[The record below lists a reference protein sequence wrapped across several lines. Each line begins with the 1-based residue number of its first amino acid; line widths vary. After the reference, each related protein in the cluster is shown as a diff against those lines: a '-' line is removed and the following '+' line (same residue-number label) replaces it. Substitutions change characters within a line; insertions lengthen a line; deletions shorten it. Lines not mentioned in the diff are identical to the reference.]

1 MQKKLIALAVASA
14 LAVPA
19 AAMAAGDTTIYGV
32 LDAGY
37 STNSTT
43 IQGAGFAGGGDYK
56 TALDAITFSAMT
68 SSRIGFMHTEDL
80 GNGMSLM
87 GKIET
92 GIGSN
97 PNAGDYDSVNVTTF
111 TAHSTKGSTIDA
123 TSLGNREL
131 NLTLMIDKTAI
142 KAGYGSTWI
151 RDISLGYAPDPGG
164 NLTGNI
170 LNFDGYNLSSNRA
183 AGVTVTQDF
192 GSGFS
197 AAVQVTANTRTADN
211 TADWKGTSS
220 SSAYAGNG
228 WLLGAKY
235 AEGPISAS
243 AAYQDQKV
251 TLSPL
256 NSSTLGTDSERKIWI
271 MGASYDME
279 VAKIIAEYANIKNDD
294 SATSVNAK
302 NSYLSF
308 GGQVPLQ
315 QFLVFAQY
323 SLGKVNFGGSGDND
337 QDIKGYTVGAK
348 YNLSKAS
355 YGYLSVGN
363 IKLDSDTG
371 AGNAGFK
378 ADQVALGLVKTW

>member
-19 AAMAAGDTTIYGV
+19 AAMAAGDTSVYGV

-37 STNSTT
+37 SMNQTT
-43 IQGAGFAGGGDYK
+43 LQSGGDTK
-56 TALDAITFSAMT
+56 TALDAIGFSAMT

-97 PNAGDYDSVNVTTF
+97 PNAGDYATVSTGVPN
-111 TAHSTKGSTIDA
+111 AHATNGTTIDA

-142 KAGYGSTWI
+142 KAGYGSTWV

-170 LNFDGYNLSSNRA
+170 LNFDGANLSSNRA
-183 AGVTVTQDF
+183 AGVTATQDF
-192 GSGFS
+192 GGGLS
-197 AAVQVTANTRTADN
+197 AAVQFTANTRTADN
-211 TADWKGTSS
+211 TADWKS
-220 SSAYAGNG
+220 GNG
-228 WLLGAKY
+228 YLIGAKF
-235 AEGPISAS
+235 ADGPISA
-243 AAYQDQKV
+243 AGAYQNQKT
-251 TLSPL
+251 TLSGFG
-256 NSSTLGTDSERKIWI
+256 SSTLTNDATRKIFI
-271 MGASYDME
+271 LGGSYDLE
-279 VAKIIAEYANIKNDD
+279 VAKVIAEYANIKNEEAV
-294 SATSVNAK
+294 SSTNAK
-302 NSYLSF
+302 NSYFSVGAQAPFGPVTGFVQLST
-308 GGQVPLQ
+308 
-315 QFLVFAQY
+315 
-323 SLGKVNFGGSGDND
+323 GKINFGGTGDND
-337 QDIKGYTVGAK
+337 QTIKGYTVGGK

-355 YGYLSVGN
+355 YGYLSIGN
-363 IKLDSDTG
+363 IKLDED
-371 AGNAGFK
+371 AGVNPGFK

>member
-37 STNSTT
+37 SMNETT
-43 IQGAGFAGGGDYK
+43 LQSGGDTK

-97 PNAGDYDSVNVTTF
+97 PNAGDYDSISSGTPV
-111 TAHSTKGSTIDA
+111 AHSTKGSTIDA

-142 KAGYGSTWI
+142 KAGYGSTMI

-170 LNFDGYNLSSNRA
+170 LNFDGTNLSSNRA

-192 GSGFS
+192 GSGLS
-197 AAVQVTANTRTADN
+197 AAVQLTTNRRTADN
-211 TADWKGTSS
+211 TADWKSQD
-220 SSAYAGNG
+220 G

-243 AAYQDQKV
+243 AAYQDQKN
-251 TLSPL
+251 TLSTFG
-256 NSSTLGTDSERKIWI
+256 NTTLTTDGERKIWI
-271 MGASYDME
+271 MGASYDLE

-294 SATSVNAK
+294 SVGAGTNAK
-302 NSYLSF
+302 NSYFSF

-315 QFLVFAQY
+315 QFLLFAQY
-323 SLGKVNFGGSGDND
+323 SIGKVNFGAPGDND
-337 QDIKGYTVGAK
+337 QDIKGYTLGAK

-355 YGYLSVGN
+355 YGYLSVGG
-363 IKLDSDTG
+363 IKLDEDTS
-371 AGNAGFK
+371 APNPGFK
-378 ADQVALGLVKTW
+378 ANQVALGLVKTW

>member
-37 STNSTT
+37 STNETKLTSS
-43 IQGAGFAGGGDYK
+43 GGDYK

-97 PNAGDYDSVNVTTF
+97 PNSGDYDTIYNSF
-111 TAHSTKGSTIDA
+111 TSGTPVAHSTKGSTIDT

-142 KAGYGSTWI
+142 KAGYGSTMI

-170 LNFDGYNLSSNRA
+170 LNFDGPNLSSNRA

-192 GSGFS
+192 GSGMS
-197 AAVQVTANTRTADN
+197 AAVQVTTNKRTADN
-211 TADWKGTSS
+211 TADWKSGD
-220 SSAYAGNG
+220 G
-228 WLLGAKY
+228 WLIGGKY

-243 AAYQDQKV
+243 AAYQDQKN
-251 TLSPL
+251 TDSSFG
-256 NSSTLGTDSERKIWI
+256 SSTLTTDAERKIWI
-271 MGASYDME
+271 LGGSYDFE
-279 VAKIIAEYANIKNDD
+279 VAKLIAEYADIKNDD
-294 SATSVNAK
+294 NAASTNAK
-302 NSYLSF
+302 NTYFSF

-315 QFLVFAQY
+315 QFLLFAQY
-323 SLGKVNFGGSGDND
+323 SIGKINFGGSGDND
-337 QDIKGYTVGAK
+337 QDVKGYTVGAK

-355 YGYLSVGN
+355 YGYLSVGG
-363 IKLDSDTG
+363 IKLDDDSG
-371 AGNAGFK
+371 AGNPGFD
-378 ADQVALGLVKTW
+378 ANQVALGLVKTW